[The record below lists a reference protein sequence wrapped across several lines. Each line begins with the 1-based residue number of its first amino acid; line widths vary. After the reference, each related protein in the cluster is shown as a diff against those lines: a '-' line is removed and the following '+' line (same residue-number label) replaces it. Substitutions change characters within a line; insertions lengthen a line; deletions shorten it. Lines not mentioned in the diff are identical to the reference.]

1 MVVEVA
7 PGDVGEVADKT
18 RLPTGEVGDL
28 EELQLKVPRL
38 QALEL
43 FDVVPVEW
51 ELANLGITT
60 YFTNTFPC
68 NTRTASKW
76 KILSGIQ

>member
-28 EELQLKVPRL
+28 EELQLKVP
-38 QALEL
+38 
-43 FDVVPVEW
+43 
-51 ELANLGITT
+51 
-60 YFTNTFPC
+60 
-68 NTRTASKW
+68 
-76 KILSGIQ
+76 